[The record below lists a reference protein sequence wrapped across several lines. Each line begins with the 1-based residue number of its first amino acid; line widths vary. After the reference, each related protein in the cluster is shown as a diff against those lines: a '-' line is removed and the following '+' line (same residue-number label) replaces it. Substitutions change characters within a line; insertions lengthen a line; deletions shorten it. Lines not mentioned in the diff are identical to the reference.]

1 MFPKS
6 IFLMTIS
13 SICFFFTAPPH
24 PFLTFLCSTLCLF
37 AWHISSYILST
48 TLVLAGFWLDS
59 CFPSH
64 LVVLTGSLCCYTV
77 DWLPYLYHIS
87 VKKLIRKFS
96 FLNLFHMLSV
106 SVRILNNR
114 CHFKFSISSPESILV
129 MYNFMHDNMTSS
141 CKVSSGKWS
150 TIANSIILVFFFFF
164 FTSLGFFFY
173 FQKD

>member
-48 TLVLAGFWLDS
+48 TLVLAGFSLDS

-77 DWLPYLYHIS
+77 DWLPYLYHI
-87 VKKLIRKFS
+87 S

-129 MYNFMHDNMTSS
+129 MYNFMQHNMTSS

-150 TIANSIILVFFFFF
+150 TIANSIILVFLFFFYI
-164 FTSLGFFFY
+164 SGFFFISKKIS
-173 FQKD
+173 FVFFSVL